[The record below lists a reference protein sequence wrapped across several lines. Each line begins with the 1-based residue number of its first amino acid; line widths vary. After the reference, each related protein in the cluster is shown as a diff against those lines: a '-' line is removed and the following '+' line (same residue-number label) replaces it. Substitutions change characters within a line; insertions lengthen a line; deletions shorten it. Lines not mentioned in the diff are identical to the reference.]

1 MNGGGGGS
9 NVLDLDGDYSAG
21 LSFHN
26 GTIENIQRI
35 ILTPGHSYS
44 LTTADANIAAGANL
58 MVDGHTLGATDTLSF
73 NGVKETDGAFTLR
86 GGAGNDLLTGG
97 AGDDTITGGLGA
109 DRLKG
114 GLGADTFVYN
124 RVQESTST
132 NHDLILDFDA
142 SADKIELWFTL
153 AGVSAAVRGGALSTA
168 TFNTD
173 LAAAV
178 STLAAHHAVLF
189 TASSGTLSGHT
200 ILVVDVNGQAGYQ
213 VGADLAIDL
222 NHPANAASFS
232 MSDFI
237 TS

>member
-26 GTIENIQRI
+26 ATSENIQKI
-35 ILTPGHSYS
+35 VLTPGHSYS
-44 LTTADANIAAGANL
+44 LTTADANIVAGANL
-58 MVDGHTLGATDTLSF
+58 MVDGHTLAATDTLTF
-73 NGVKETDGAFTLR
+73 NGVKETNGTSTLR

-97 AGDDTITGGLGA
+97 AGNDTITGGVGA
-109 DRLKG
+109 DHLKG

-142 SADKIELWFTL
+142 SADKIALWFTI
-153 AGVSAAVRGGALSTA
+153 AGVSTAISGGALSTA

-178 STLAAHHAVLF
+178 STLASHHAVLF

-200 ILVVDVNGQAGYQ
+200 ILVVDVNGQVGYQ
-213 VGADLAIDL
+213 AGADLAIDL
-222 NHPANAASFS
+222 NHPAHIGSFGIGDFTAA
-232 MSDFI
+232 
-237 TS
+237 